1 MGIHKSMHNGPY
13 SMVSITLIDFV
24 KLSLA
29 WLTRMGNTLYDGN
42 PDGMQSGVN
51 RWVLFEGGFAFA
63 RRCTT
68 CVAHG
73 AVLFA
78 TWVFVK
84 TYIGCG
90 AAWCSLI
97 VGQRGI

>member
-13 SMVSITLIDFV
+13 SMVSLTLIDFV

-51 RWVLFEGGFAFA
+51 RWVLFEG
-63 RRCTT
+63 
-68 CVAHG
+68 
-73 AVLFA
+73 
-78 TWVFVK
+78 
-84 TYIGCG
+84 
-90 AAWCSLI
+90 
-97 VGQRGI
+97 